1 MTEFELKLE
10 VPAASLQR
18 VAAQVRSGKVS
29 RQRLRACYY
38 DTQHGAL
45 ARHGIVVRVR
55 QEGRRWVQTAK
66 APSADP
72 LERLERL
79 EHNVPLAAPRTLTP
93 PPVDL
98 ERHAGT
104 PVGERICAALRLKAG
119 APMPELLP
127 LYETD
132 VQRLQR
138 DVTHGGSIIEIAFDR
153 GRIVAGARSVAVCE
167 LELELKAGDPAAAVR
182 LAGEWCATHGLWL
195 STVSKSMKGQRLG
208 SGTPAAPA
216 VGATASKFGRRAGGR
231 AVAVAVL
238 QTCLE
243 QVLANASEVAGGSND
258 HEHIHQLRVGI
269 RRLRTALAELAPLAD
284 GIDAAW
290 APPLV
295 DAFRALGK
303 YRDAGHLA
311 DTLQPQIEEAGGPPL
326 DLDTS
331 TADVPDP
338 GAAVRAAAFQNSLLG
353 ILGFVHGEGDGVGP
367 GGARKLLRSRLGKL
381 HARVIK
387 DGRKFLALDEDS
399 QHGVR
404 KRLKR
409 LRYLVEFAAPMFPKR
424 EVEPFLAALKPA
436 QDALGLYN
444 DELVA
449 LHTWQSLA
457 GKDVKA
463 WFGVGWL
470 SARREPNARACLKA
484 LKRFAKAGPFWE

>member
-10 VPAASLQR
+10 VPAASLQG
-18 VAAQVRSGKVS
+18 VAAHLRSGKVS

-38 DTQHGAL
+38 DTQDGAL

-66 APSADP
+66 APSTGP
-72 LERLERL
+72 LERL

-93 PPVDL
+93 PLVYL

-119 APMPELLP
+119 APMPALVP

-132 VQRLQR
+132 VQRLKR
-138 DVTHGGSIIEIAFDR
+138 DLDHDGSTIEIALDR
-153 GRIVAGARSVAVCE
+153 GRIVAGARSVPVCE
-167 LELELKAGDPAAAVR
+167 LELELKVGEPAAAVR

-195 STVSKSMKGQRLG
+195 STISKSMKGQRLG
-208 SGTPAAPA
+208 SGIAVAPAA
-216 VGATASKFGRRAGGR
+216 GATEAKFSRRAEGR
-231 AVAVAVL
+231 EVAVAVL
-238 QTCLE
+238 QACLQ

-269 RRLRTALAELAPLAD
+269 RRLRTAIAELAPLAD
-284 GIDAAW
+284 GIDTAW
-290 APPLV
+290 TPPLV
-295 DAFRALGK
+295 EVFRALGK

-311 DTLQPQIEEAGGPPL
+311 DTLQPQIEHAGGPHL
-326 DLDTS
+326 DLGAS
-331 TADVPDP
+331 ADLPVP
-338 GAAVRAAAFQNSLLG
+338 GTTVRAAAFQNSLLG
-353 ILGFVHGEGDGVGP
+353 MIGFVHGEGDGA
-367 GGARKLLRSRLGKL
+367 GAGRSRKLLRSRLRKL
-381 HARVIK
+381 HARVIQ
-387 DGRKFLALDEDS
+387 DGRKFLALDEAG

-409 LRYLVEFAAPMFPKR
+409 LRYLVEFVAPMFSKR
-424 EVEPFLAALKPA
+424 EVEAFVAVLKPA

-449 LHTWQSLA
+449 LHTWQVLA
-457 GKDVKA
+457 GKDSKA

-484 LKRFAKAGPFWE
+484 LKGFAKARPFWE